1 VEHHE
6 IAQSRFRIYA
16 PGIIGVTSVMAPV
29 IGYWLWSD
37 GARVSTAIGCAVMVV
52 ILTLGWLYRLRQW
65 ELRTTTIT
73 VGAVAQRGYEVLW
86 LLPVFAWMLVWMIR
100 R

>member
-1 VEHHE
+1 MEPHE

-16 PGIIGVTSVMAPV
+16 PGIIGVTLVMAPV
-29 IGYWLWSD
+29 IGYSLWSD
-37 GARVSTAIGCAVMVV
+37 GARVSTAIGGAAMVV
-52 ILTLGWLYRLRQW
+52 TLTLGWLYRLRQW

-73 VGAVAQRGYEVLW
+73 VGEVAQRGYELLW
-86 LLPVFAWMLVWMIR
+86 LLPVLAWMLVWMVR